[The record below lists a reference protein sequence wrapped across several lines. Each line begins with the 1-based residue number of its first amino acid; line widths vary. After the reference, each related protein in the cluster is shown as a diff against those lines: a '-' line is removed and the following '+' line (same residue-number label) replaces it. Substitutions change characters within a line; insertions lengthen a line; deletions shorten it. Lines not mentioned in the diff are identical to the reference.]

1 MRPENAASYEFIRRH
16 CGSVA
21 IEAPSGRATGA
32 QQQGFFPY
40 CRPILKGTEKYSIPV
55 TLPGKQ
61 SRQGRACSGLSNL

>member
-1 MRPENAASYEFIRRH
+1 MRSECNTQVEFIRRH

-32 QQQGFFPY
+32 QRQGFFPY
-40 CRPILKGTEKYSIPV
+40 CRSILKGTEKFFVPV

-61 SRQGRACSGLSNL
+61 SRQGRACSGLTNL